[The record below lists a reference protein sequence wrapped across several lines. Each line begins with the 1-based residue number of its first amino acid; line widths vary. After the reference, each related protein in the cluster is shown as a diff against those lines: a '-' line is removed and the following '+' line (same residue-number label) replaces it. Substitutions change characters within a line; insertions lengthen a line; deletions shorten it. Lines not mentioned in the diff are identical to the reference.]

1 MLFAAEGGGF
11 FSSSASGYSN
21 GLALLLL
28 GHKDE
33 PKPVIVSPWRHYHLV
48 VEETD
53 TKFQLDSSK
62 KWLCTSLTCFGR
74 KSDRPDNPSQPH
86 DFPSDKRDG
95 AQQSV
100 DYECCSNRFALKSSL
115 KKRSFSDALLADD
128 DVSRDNGVLNH
139 ADRRKVQWPD
149 TCGIEIAE
157 VREFEPRFYFAL
169 NEYAVKWMDWMM
181 SCIME
186 IEKAAEGPLLL
197 LLSGSLHFRKNLFLL
212 LFFFST
218 AVAVDG
224 KSVVTVEFQRQKA
237 KRLQE
242 YFKQKKLEAAAQG
255 PFFGFQPKNEISN
268 GRWAMFGF
276 AVGLL
281 TDYKARLRDYP
292 DIKGDPTD
300 AFISAQTHKIQG
312 EKKTEYNFHTWTDSA
327 PTKSNG

>member
-157 VREFEPRFYFAL
+157 VREFEPRYVWIPF
-169 NEYAVKWMDWMM
+169 
-181 SCIME
+181 SSE
-186 IEKAAEGPLLL
+186 ITLQ
-197 LLSGSLHFRKNLFLL
+197 SL
-212 LFFFST
+212 
-218 AVAVDG
+218 
-224 KSVVTVEFQRQKA
+224 
-237 KRLQE
+237 
-242 YFKQKKLEAAAQG
+242 
-255 PFFGFQPKNEISN
+255 
-268 GRWAMFGF
+268 
-276 AVGLL
+276 
-281 TDYKARLRDYP
+281 
-292 DIKGDPTD
+292 
-300 AFISAQTHKIQG
+300 
-312 EKKTEYNFHTWTDSA
+312 
-327 PTKSNG
+327 